1 MRELF
6 AGLQKF
12 KEYNMISF
20 KQFLMENDILE
31 DDNTPKDGVTLY
43 YGYKKDRKHDTCF
56 VAVEY
61 ENGELVNVYDKI
73 DFNYSMP
80 FDGSTGKI
88 SKSATKR
95 SNEVVQNIEKM
106 SGKSITK
113 KVEMY
118 LKTIFS
124 SYAEVETG
132 ITVEKFIKLIKDYFD
147 VLIKQLQ
154 SLYNKLGSKKYD
166 DYMHYRYNIAESEDD
181 QFEEEVK
188 FIKKFIKK
196 HLR

>member
-1 MRELF
+1 
-6 AGLQKF
+6 
-12 KEYNMISF
+12 MISF
-20 KQFLMENDILE
+20 KQFLIENEILE

-43 YGYKKDRKHDTCF
+43 YGYKKD
-56 VAVEY
+56 
-61 ENGELVNVYDKI
+61 
-73 DFNYSMP
+73 SMP

-95 SNEVVQNIEKM
+95 SNEVVQSIEKM

-124 SYAEVETG
+124 SYAEVDTG

-147 VLIKQLQ
+147 VLIKQLR

-166 DYMHYRYNIAESEDD
+166 DYMHYRHELAESEDD

-188 FIKKFIKK
+188 LIKKFLKKYIK
-196 HLR
+196 

>member
-1 MRELF
+1 
-6 AGLQKF
+6 
-12 KEYNMISF
+12 MISF
-20 KQFLMENDILE
+20 KQFLIENEILE

-95 SNEVVQNIEKM
+95 SNEVVQNIEKI

-166 DYMHYRYNIAESEDD
+166 DYMHYRYELAESEDE

-188 FIKKFIKK
+188 LIKKFLKKYIK
-196 HLR
+196 

>member
-1 MRELF
+1 
-6 AGLQKF
+6 
-12 KEYNMISF
+12 MISF
-20 KQFLMENDILE
+20 KQFLIENEILE
-31 DDNTPKDGVTLY
+31 DDDAPKDGVTLY
-43 YGYKKDRKHDTCF
+43 YGYKKDRKHATCF

-95 SNEVVQNIEKM
+95 SNEVVQSIEKM

-124 SYAEVETG
+124 SYAEVDTG

-147 VLIKQLQ
+147 VLIKQLR

-166 DYMHYRYNIAESEDD
+166 DYMHYRHELAESEDD

-188 FIKKFIKK
+188 LIKKFLKKYIK
-196 HLR
+196 

>member
-1 MRELF
+1 MRVLF
-6 AGLQKF
+6 AGLRKF

-20 KQFLMENDILE
+20 KQFLIENEILE

-124 SYAEVETG
+124 SYAEVDTG

-154 SLYNKLGSKKYD
+154 SLWNRHGSKKYY
-166 DYMHYRYNIAESEDD
+166 DYMHYQCDLDESEDD
-181 QFEEEVK
+181 QFEDEVK
-188 FIKKFIKK
+188 LIKKFLKKYIK
-196 HLR
+196 